1 VPLKNPVDS
10 RQYGVGS
17 RKSYSL
23 LLTVYCLLF
32 SAYREPRR
40 VHGHTMY
47 HRGSWQAMHP
57 TWCMAA
63 CCLLLTAFCYH
74 TPLLGE
80 ESAPNQHGPGLALN
94 QNGSGLAQ
102 QLLPLLSPNTLK
114 GASVGIS
121 VVRLSDKTPLFR
133 HNSRELFTVASNMK
147 LFTTA
152 SALDYLGA
160 QYQFKTRVFYRGEI
174 DPKGRL
180 LGDIIVRGGGDPN
193 ISGRFNGG
201 KVTAVL
207 EDWAEVV
214 LQAGIKEI
222 GGDIV
227 ADASFFDK
235 EWIHPG
241 WPKDQLLSWY
251 CAPTSALSLND
262 NCVDVILQPGKN
274 GRAEMELEPG
284 GGYLKV
290 VNSCKVSDNLK
301 KARVHVNRDPDS
313 GEICVKGEIPQGR
326 KSPKYS
332 VSVPVDNPP
341 LFLASV
347 FREVLGKKGIKVSG
361 QPRLLGAEESDQT
374 TWKLLKCT
382 TSTMAQAVTVANTKS
397 HNFYAEQILKT
408 VGAEV
413 RGEGSRPAGLEV
425 IKELMFKLGYEPR
438 EYQVE
443 DGSGLCRENRFSPEM
458 ITDLLVFMYQHKESE
473 TFVSSLPV
481 SGIKGSLHKRLKGP
495 SCMGRVKAKTGY
507 ISKVC
512 ALSGYVETQG
522 GDTLAFSIL
531 VNDFKVAPAHVKEFQ
546 DSICRVLAGYGNGN
560 GNRKM

>member
-1 VPLKNPVDS
+1 M
-10 RQYGVGS
+10 
-17 RKSYSL
+17 
-23 LLTVYCLLF
+23 
-32 SAYREPRR
+32 
-40 VHGHTMY
+40 H
-47 HRGSWQAMHP
+47 HRGSWQAMHL
-57 TWCMAA
+57 TWCVAA
-63 CCLLLTAFCYH
+63 YCLLLTAFCCH
-74 TPLLGE
+74 APLLGE
-80 ESAPNQHGPGLALN
+80 ELAPNPPKADSGLALN
-94 QNGSGLAQ
+94 QNGSALGASASGGQCYSPGAPPPGLAQ

-121 VVRLSDKTPLFR
+121 VVRLPDKTPLFK

>member
-1 VPLKNPVDS
+1 MPLKNPVDS

-17 RKSYSL
+17 KRS
-23 LLTVYCLLF
+23 YCLLF
-32 SAYREPRR
+32 SAY
-40 VHGHTMY
+40 
-47 HRGSWQAMHP
+47 
-57 TWCMAA
+57 
-63 CCLLLTAFCYH
+63 CLLLTAFCYH

-80 ESAPNQHGPGLALN
+80 ELAPNPPKADSGLTLN

-121 VVRLSDKTPLFR
+121 VVRLPDKIPLFR

-152 SALDYLGA
+152 SALDYLGS
-160 QYQFKTRVFYRGEI
+160 QYQFKTSVFYRGEI

-207 EDWAEVV
+207 EDWAKVI

-262 NCVDVILQPGKN
+262 NCVDVVLQPGKD
-274 GRAEMELEPG
+274 GRAKIELEPG
-284 GGYLKV
+284 GYYIKV
-290 VNSCKVSDNLK
+290 VNSCKVLDNLK
-301 KARVHVNRDPDS
+301 KSRVDVNRDPDS
-313 GEICVKGEIPQGR
+313 GEIYVKGEMPPGR
-326 KSPKYS
+326 KPLRY
-332 VSVPVDNPP
+332 SVPVDNPP
-341 LFLASV
+341 LFLAGV

-374 TWKLLKCT
+374 TWKPLTCT
-382 TSTMAQAVTVANTKS
+382 TSTMAQAVTVANTRS
-397 HNFYAEQILKT
+397 QNFYAEQILKT

-413 RGEGSRPAGLEV
+413 RGEGSRSAGLEV

-481 SGIKGSLHKRLKGP
+481 SGITGSLHKRLRGP
-495 SCMGRVKAKTGY
+495 SYAGKVKAKTGY

>member
-1 VPLKNPVDS
+1 MV
-10 RQYGVGS
+10 
-17 RKSYSL
+17 
-23 LLTVYCLLF
+23 
-32 SAYREPRR
+32 AY
-40 VHGHTMY
+40 
-47 HRGSWQAMHP
+47 
-57 TWCMAA
+57 
-63 CCLLLTAFCYH
+63 CLLLTAFCYH

-80 ESAPNQHGPGLALN
+80 ESTLN

-121 VVRLSDKTPLFR
+121 VVRLPDKTPLFK

-152 SALDYLGA
+152 SALDYLGS

-174 DPKGRL
+174 DPQGRL
-180 LGDIIVRGGGDPN
+180 IGDIIVRGGGDPN

-207 EDWAEVV
+207 EDWAEVI

-241 WPKDQLLSWY
+241 WPKDQLFSWY

-262 NCVDVILQPGKN
+262 NCVDVILQPGKD
-274 GRAEMELEPG
+274 GRAKVELKPG
-284 GGYLKV
+284 GDYLKV

-301 KARVHVNRDPDS
+301 KPRVHVNRDPDS
-313 GEICVKGEIPQGR
+313 GEICVKGEIPLGC
-326 KSPKYS
+326 KPLEY
-332 VSVPVDNPP
+332 SVPVDNPP
-341 LFLASV
+341 LFLVGV

-361 QPRLLGAEESDQT
+361 QSRLLGAEESDQT
-374 TWKLLKCT
+374 TWKLLTCT

-443 DGSGLCRENRFSPEM
+443 DGSGLCRGNRFSPEM
-458 ITDLLVFMYQHKESE
+458 ITDLLAFMYQHKESE

-481 SGIKGSLHKRLKGP
+481 SGSSTGSLHKRLREP
-495 SCMGRVKAKTGY
+495 SCTGKVKAKTGY

>member
-1 VPLKNPVDS
+1 MPLKNPVDS

-17 RKSYSL
+17 KRS
-23 LLTVYCLLF
+23 YCLLF

-40 VHGHTMY
+40 VHGH
-47 HRGSWQAMHP
+47 AMNP

-63 CCLLLTAFCYH
+63 YCLLLTAFCYH

-80 ESAPNQHGPGLALN
+80 ESAPTQY
-94 QNGSGLAQ
+94 GSGLAQ

-114 GASVGIS
+114 DASVGIS
-121 VVRLSDKTPLFR
+121 VVRLPDKTPLFR

-152 SALDYLGA
+152 SALDYLGS

-174 DPKGRL
+174 DPQGRL

-207 EDWAEVV
+207 EDWAEVI

-235 EWIHPG
+235 EWIHPA

-251 CAPTSALSLND
+251 CAPTGALSLND
-262 NCVDVILQPGKN
+262 NCMDIILRPGKN

-301 KARVHVNRDPDS
+301 KSRVRVDRDPDS
-313 GEICVKGEIPQGR
+313 GEICIKGEIPQR
-326 KSPKYS
+326 SKSLKR
-332 VSVPVDNPP
+332 SVPVDNPP
-341 LFLASV
+341 LFFASV
-347 FREVLGKKGIKVSG
+347 FCEVLGKKGIKVSG

-374 TWKLLKCT
+374 TWKLLTCT
-382 TSTMAQAVTVANTKS
+382 TSTMAQAVTVANTS
-397 HNFYAEQILKT
+397 SQNFYAEQILKT
-408 VGAEV
+408 VGAEA

-458 ITDLLVFMYQHKESE
+458 ITDLLAFMYQHKESE

-481 SGIKGSLHKRLKGP
+481 SGGITGSLRKRLKGP
-495 SCMGRVKAKTGY
+495 SCTGRVKAKTGY

-546 DSICRVLAGYGNGN
+546 DSICRVLTGYGNGN